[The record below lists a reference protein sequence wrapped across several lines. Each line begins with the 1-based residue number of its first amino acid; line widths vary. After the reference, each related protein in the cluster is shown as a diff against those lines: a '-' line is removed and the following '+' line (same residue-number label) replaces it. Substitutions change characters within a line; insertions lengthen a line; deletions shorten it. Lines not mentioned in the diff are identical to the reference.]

1 MSFLFASRAISRPF
15 WGVLKILSCTY
26 HVRDCA
32 IIIRRRGGRGAEKL
46 ELSSKNLDSTPPPKQ
61 KELVLT
67 PFCYVKNNIAAAA
80 GLITLTLT
88 LFSSD
93 ITKVESNNRLL

>member
-1 MSFLFASRAISRPF
+1 MASFKDFELYLPCKGLCNNYQEER
-15 WGVLKILSCTY
+15 
-26 HVRDCA
+26 
-32 IIIRRRGGRGAEKL
+32 GRGAEKL

-67 PFCYVKNNIAAAA
+67 PFCYVKNNITAAA